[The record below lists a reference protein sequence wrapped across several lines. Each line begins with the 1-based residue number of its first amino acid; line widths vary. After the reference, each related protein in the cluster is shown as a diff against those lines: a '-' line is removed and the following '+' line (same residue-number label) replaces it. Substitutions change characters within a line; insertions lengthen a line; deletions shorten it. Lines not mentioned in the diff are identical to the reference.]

1 MICLGDEDDPTDKL
15 LKLLNVLFSNE
26 MNVSDKKHILN
37 DEFDIPMSG
46 SIEEE
51 VNHMCNLSQGV
62 LDKGISI
69 GRGQGIEIGRG
80 QGIEIGEIN
89 GEVKSLRKMMKNFHV
104 SFTEAADALEIP
116 EADRPKYK
124 RLVEDSDST
133 K

>member
-62 LDKGISI
+62 LDKGIV
-69 GRGQGIEIGRG
+69 
-80 QGIEIGEIN
+80 IGEVN

-116 EADRPKYK
+116 EADRTKFK
-124 RLVEDSDST
+124 KLVEDSDSNR
-133 K
+133 

>member
-26 MNVSDKKHILN
+26 MNLSDKKHILN

-69 GRGQGIEIGRG
+69 GRGQGIEIG
-80 QGIEIGEIN
+80 
-89 GEVKSLRKMMKNFHV
+89 EVKSLRKMMKNFHV

-116 EADRPKYK
+116 EADRPKFK
-124 RLVEDSDST
+124 KLVEDSDSNR
-133 K
+133 

>member
-69 GRGQGIEIGRG
+69 GRGQGIEIG
-80 QGIEIGEIN
+80 EIN

-116 EADRPKYK
+116 EADRPKFK
-124 RLVEDSDST
+124 KLVEDSDSNR
-133 K
+133 

>member
-1 MICLGDEDDPTDKL
+1 M
-15 LKLLNVLFSNE
+15 FQ
-26 MNVSDKKHILN
+26 
-37 DEFDIPMSG
+37 PMSG

-62 LDKGISI
+62 LDKGIS
-69 GRGQGIEIGRG
+69 IGRG

-116 EADRPKYK
+116 EADRPKFK
-124 RLVEDSDST
+124 KLVEDSDSNR
-133 K
+133 